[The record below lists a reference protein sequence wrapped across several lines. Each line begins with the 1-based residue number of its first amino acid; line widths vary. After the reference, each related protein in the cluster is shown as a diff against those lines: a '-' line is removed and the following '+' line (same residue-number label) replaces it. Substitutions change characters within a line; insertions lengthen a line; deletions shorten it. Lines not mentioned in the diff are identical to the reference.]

1 MTSALLGCSLTQTCW
16 VVLIP
21 ARKRKRP
28 LWVLAVPC
36 PVGASGKSEQNQ
48 LGGDH
53 QTTGGGRRDE
63 RGPWDGEPGPSPP
76 PVYQPH
82 ALGHVS
88 SVLAPSRVCPCH
100 CSMDSSLPSVSLNSS
115 GWKAGL
121 QGVREIGKLRR
132 RESSS
137 RTADK
142 QGLSAMVCEMSKKG
156 TSRAP
161 GDSGFPGYGS
171 WSLRPQRP
179 LCRGSKTQERLSHSA
194 KHAADTP

>member
-1 MTSALLGCSLTQTCW
+1 MTSALRGGSLTQTCW

-36 PVGASGKSEQNQ
+36 PVGASGKSEQSQ

-53 QTTGGGRRDE
+53 QTTRGGRRDA

-88 SVLAPSRVCPCH
+88 SVLAPSQVCPCH
-100 CSMDSSLPSVSLNSS
+100 CSADGSLPSVSLNSS

-121 QGVREIGKLRR
+121 QALREIGQLRW

-142 QGLSAMVCEMSKKG
+142 QRLPATVCETSKKG
-156 TSRAP
+156 RAECL
-161 GDSGFPGYGS
+161 GTQGFLGI
-171 WSLRPQRP
+171 
-179 LCRGSKTQERLSHSA
+179 
-194 KHAADTP
+194 AAGH